1 MVKDQTPHRLQR
13 FGISPEEETD
23 GLDILIAKWMSIQFR
38 GDVEIIGPPFLVTS
52 RLLGVRSES
61 VPFDAFNCQPRYIFE
76 GNMQHCMLRH
86 RGVTI
91 SHHPLLVEL
100 GGFLVT

>member
-52 RLLGVRSES
+52 RLLSVRGES
-61 VPFDAFNCQPRYIFE
+61 VPFDAFDGKPRNIFE
-76 GNMQHCMLRH
+76 SNVQHRMFRD
-86 RGVTI
+86 RGVTVT
-91 SHHPLLVEL
+91 HHPLLVEL